1 MHRKWCIC
9 SHPEHGISV
18 KTAQALAAATL
29 RILGGLVSKD
39 VFIVSAVRTPIGK
52 FGGKLAQM
60 TSPDL
65 GVAAA
70 KAVLVHARVDPNL
83 VEETIFGSARQA
95 GNGPNPARQISVR
108 SGVPKE

>member
-1 MHRKWCIC
+1 MSR
-9 SHPEHGISV
+9 
-18 KTAQALAAATL
+18 
-29 RILGGLVSKD
+29 D
-39 VFIVSAVRTPIGK
+39 VLIVSAVRTPIGK

-70 KAVLVHARVDPNL
+70 KAALTRAGVDPAQ
-83 VEETIFGSARQA
+83 VEESIFGSARQA

-108 SGVPKE
+108 SGVPKESRLHGQPGLRVGDEGHRLGLSGNQHR